1 MKQGQTVDVLDRTVW
16 YNYRQTLVGF
26 MGSLILEFWL
36 KRFLGFLQGVSFLS
50 SFGFPRQAN
59 EIE

>member
-26 MGSLILEFWL
+26 KGITD
-36 KRFLGFLQGVSFLS
+36 
-50 SFGFPRQAN
+50 P
-59 EIE
+59 